1 MYNGFKKNKKYF
13 LFIMTILL
21 IGLVGGIIFF
31 LVQKS
36 DLREDIKNLLLNM
49 NNYHYNAILKDLIIT
64 SILLV
69 LSFFVIGIP
78 LGLFYLFYEGL
89 SIGFMLITFLVT
101 YSFKGLIYMIIYLL
115 VNKLI
120 PLILMAF
127 FMQKII
133 NIGRLMIGFL
143 IYKKDHLIRDK
154 IIINF
159 KNALYILV
167 FILIF
172 DIIIYFL
179 SPFIFQNLVFL
190 IK

>member
-159 KNALYILV
+159 KNALYILL